1 MRRHTRVLGMQSSCA
16 AVIKSSELTLWED
29 SWMAECVHE
38 SDEGREKEGERQCDG
53 GVREGENCIAGGIK
67 KLAHMLQ

>member
-1 MRRHTRVLGMQSSCA
+1 MALKNKKHRSLCADTRVVLGMQSSCA

-38 SDEGREKEGERQCDG
+38 SMMRGERR
-53 GVREGENCIAGGIK
+53 RERDSVTEG
-67 KLAHMLQ
+67 